1 MKLNQVLSAVIL
13 ASAALAA
20 TSANAAF
27 VIGGTSFA
35 GGFNQPGA
43 FTNLPNSIVS
53 GLSAFSIDPAAF
65 AVGSTGSFVG
75 FVAGASVSNS
85 FDLAT
90 PPTVLFTDGGF
101 SFKLLSYSAAVAVA
115 FACPGGQCTDSIN
128 FTGIG
133 EVSGNGFQDTG
144 FTMSWSAQGSCN
156 ESATVSNTCAP
167 GATGSWSAS
176 ISATGAEPE
185 NRVPEPASLALVGL
199 ALAGVGLA
207 RKAKKA

>member
-1 MKLNQVLSAVIL
+1 MKLNKVLSAVVL
-13 ASAALAA
+13 ASAALVA

-27 VIGGTSFA
+27 VIGSTSFA

-43 FTNLPNSIVS
+43 FTNLPGSIVS
-53 GLSAFSIDPAAF
+53 SLSAFSIDPAAF
-65 AVGSTGSFVG
+65 SVGSTGNFVG
-75 FVAGASVSNS
+75 FVAGASVANS

-101 SFKLLSYSAAVAVA
+101 SFKLLSYSAAVPVA
-115 FACPGGQCTDSIN
+115 FACPGGQCTDGTS
-128 FTGIG
+128 FTGLG
-133 EVSGNGFQDTG
+133 EVTGNGFQATG

-156 ESATVSNTCAP
+156 ESAPGANTCAT

-176 ISATGAEPE
+176 ISATGSEPT
-185 NRVPEPASLALVGL
+185 RVPEPASLALVGL
-199 ALAGVGLA
+199 ALAGVALA

>member
-1 MKLNQVLSAVIL
+1 MKFKQIASAVAI
-13 ASAALAA
+13 AAAALSA

-43 FTNLPNSIVS
+43 FTNLPGSIVS

-65 AVGSTGSFVG
+65 AVGSTGNFIGFVG
-75 FVAGASVSNS
+75 GAAVANS
-85 FDLAT
+85 FNLAT

-101 SFKLLSYSAAVAVA
+101 SFKLLSYGPAIPVA
-115 FACPGGQCTDSIN
+115 FVCAAAQCTD
-128 FTGIG
+128 GISFNGVG
-133 EVSGNGFQDTG
+133 EVTGNGFQATG

-156 ESATVSNTCAP
+156 ESATAANTCAP

-176 ISATGAEPE
+176 ISATGSNPP
-185 NRVPEPASLALVGL
+185 VIPEPASLALVGL
-199 ALAGVGLA
+199 ALAGVGLTA
-207 RKAKKA
+207 RRRAAK